1 MAAMGDAAM
10 HPAGSA
16 TARLLDLL
24 VRRSYLC
31 RPEAPFV
38 LASGKTSPVYID
50 CRLTT
55 TYAEAMPLIGELC
68 FRRILEMGHGMPPA
82 AVGGLTLGADPI
94 AAAVSYYSTVAGP
107 PISWFTVR
115 KEAKQHGTARW
126 IEGSVES
133 GARVVVV
140 DDVITTG
147 ASTLTA
153 IERCRTHGL
162 TVVGALVLVDRGEEE
177 GRQRI
182 EAVLGSGGSFGSIF
196 ARADLDA
203 AWQARRR

>member
-1 MAAMGDAAM
+1 MDRVESTA
-10 HPAGSA
+10 
-16 TARLLDLL
+16 ARLLELL
-24 VRRSYLC
+24 LRRSYLC

-38 LASGKTSPVYID
+38 LASGKTSPIYID

-55 TYAEAMPLIGELC
+55 TYAEAIPLIGELC
-68 FRRILEMGHGMPPA
+68 FHRVLEIAQGTPPA

-94 AAAVSYYSTVAGP
+94 AAAVSYYSTVAAQ

-126 IEGSVES
+126 IEGSVEA

-140 DDVITTG
+140 DDVVTTG

-153 IERCRTHGL
+153 IERCRAHGL
-162 TVVGALVLVDRGEEE
+162 MVVGALALVDRCEDD
-177 GRQRI
+177 GRRRI
-182 EAVLGSGGSFGSIF
+182 ETALGAGCSFASIF
-196 ARADLDA
+196 TRADLDA
-203 AWQARRR
+203 AWQTRRR